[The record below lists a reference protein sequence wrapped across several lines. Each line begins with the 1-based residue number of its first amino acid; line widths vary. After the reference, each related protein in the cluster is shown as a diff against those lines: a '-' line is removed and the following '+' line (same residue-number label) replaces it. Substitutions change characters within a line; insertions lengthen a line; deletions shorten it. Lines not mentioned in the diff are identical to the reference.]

1 MINWHI
7 GCSGFHYKHW
17 KDIFY
22 PEGLAQS
29 KWFSFYAEHFDS
41 LELNASFYRTPTP
54 KALAN
59 WYSISPDGFNFAVK
73 APRSITHYKKFND
86 VQDIIMRFYDLV
98 QAGLQEKLAAVLF
111 QLHPNYACTEAHLG
125 AMLKSLSPDFK
136 NVVEF
141 RHPSWWNEQVYQA
154 FGDRNIVF
162 SGISHP
168 TLPQDVIHNSGTLYY
183 RFHGAEDL
191 YRSEY
196 SRSELTSFIK
206 TVKEADVSDAY
217 VFFNN
222 DIGGSAVR
230 NATDLKQL
238 VNM

>member
-1 MINWHI
+1 MIKWHI

-17 KDIFY
+17 KEIFY
-22 PEGLAQS
+22 PEGLPQS
-29 KWFSFYAEHFDS
+29 KWFSFYSEHFDS
-41 LELNASFYRTPTP
+41 LELNASFYRMPTP
-54 KALAN
+54 KALSN
-59 WYSISPDGFNFAVK
+59 WYMISPQDFNFSVK

-86 VQDIIMRFYDLV
+86 VHDIITRFYDLI

-111 QLHPNYACTEAHLG
+111 QLHPNFAYTEAHLD
-125 AMLKSLSPDFK
+125 AMLKSLSPDFN

-141 RHPSWWNEQVYQA
+141 RHPSWWNERVYQV

-168 TLPQDVIHNSGTLYY
+168 SLPQDVIHNSKALYY

-196 SRSELTSFIK
+196 TEAELLNFIH
-206 TVKEADVSDAY
+206 TVDENRVSDAY
-217 VFFNN
+217 IFFNN
-222 DIGGSAVR
+222 DIGGAAVR
-230 NATDLKQL
+230 NAARLKQL
-238 VNM
+238 VCM

>member
-73 APRSITHYKKFND
+73 APRSITHYKKFNN
-86 VQDIIMRFYDLV
+86 VQDIIMRFYDLL
-98 QAGLQEKLAAVLF
+98 QAGLQEKLAVILF
-111 QLHPNYACTEAHLG
+111 QLHPNYAYTEAHLE
-125 AMLKSLSPDFK
+125 AMLKSLSPAFK

-154 FGDRNIVF
+154 FGDRSIVF

-183 RFHGAEDL
+183 RFHGAKDL
-191 YRSEY
+191 YRSGY
-196 SRSELTSFIK
+196 SRSELTSFID
-206 TVKEADVSDAY
+206 TVNEANVSDAY

-230 NATDLKQL
+230 NAADLKQL
-238 VNM
+238 VRL